1 MEENKAGEAIEASEE
16 SSPKPDPNSSSGDKN
31 KAPEVEV
38 HLFRRGGGPIDVFRS
53 KLGGWDQDRLEVQ
66 DILDKYGFKSLFAF
80 NPESGRGVPIRFS
93 SRNGRSILPYTGG
106 SVVVIDGEPK
116 DSLVKPVTKIMVG
129 VAVLTLLIAMFFKE
143 TPEWFKSSR
152 FSGITFPPWVLA
164 CMVIVFT
171 RLRKRTKDVLKKYGR

>member
-1 MEENKAGEAIEASEE
+1 MEENKAGEAIESFEE

-38 HLFRRGGGPIDVFRS
+38 HLFRRGRGPIDVFRS

-116 DSLVKPVTKIMVG
+116 VIPLSIVCSSEPFCWIYSIDHDFFFLFKKAKIPG
-129 VAVLTLLIAMFFKE
+129 EKD
-143 TPEWFKSSR
+143 R
-152 FSGITFPPWVLA
+152 FL
-164 CMVIVFT
+164 
-171 RLRKRTKDVLKKYGR
+171 